1 MKRILSLLIV
11 ILLLISFSA
20 CSNAREQEQ
29 TEGRSSE
36 QADIK
41 TGFQAGENNDEYV
54 SAIDSEAGE
63 EENHILVVYFSRWGN
78 TNYPDDVDAT
88 TSASIVVDGDTRY
101 GTTEYVAKMIAE
113 EISGDLHRIETVQ
126 PYNGGWFIRLITFLS
141 MSYLASSN
149 RH

>member
-11 ILLLISFSA
+11 ILLLISLSA
-20 CSNAREQEQ
+20 CGDAVEQ
-29 TEGRSSE
+29 TEEGRSE
-36 QADIK
+36 QDDI
-41 TGFQAGENNDEYV
+41 TTSSPAGANDNEYV
-54 SAIDSEAGE
+54 PVIDSEAGE

-126 PYNGGWFIRLITFLS
+126 PYTADFDELRDVN
-141 MSYLASSN
+141 
-149 RH
+149 